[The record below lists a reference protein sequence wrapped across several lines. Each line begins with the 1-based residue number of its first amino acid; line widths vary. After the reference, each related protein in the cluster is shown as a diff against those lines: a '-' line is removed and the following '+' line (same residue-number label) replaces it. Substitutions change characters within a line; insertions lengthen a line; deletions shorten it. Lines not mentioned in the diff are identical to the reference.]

1 MLPHLV
7 FCQSFTWKFEVSWH
21 SKCIHGQPK
30 IECNIPWAM
39 QLLWLCLCPKMASE
53 ALSKHLISKHF
64 LGEHA
69 PRFPTL
75 ACLCR
80 HTYKSDIHVTPL
92 LNILAAGLL
101 CTQLKHYI
109 TYSTSPNFLCVRR
122 VRYRSIP
129 VIKVVVGL
137 RVTISSLPKQTCVK
151 CLFVWLSFPC

>member
-1 MLPHLV
+1 
-7 FCQSFTWKFEVSWH
+7 
-21 SKCIHGQPK
+21 
-30 IECNIPWAM
+30 M

-92 LNILAAGLL
+92 LKILAAGLF

-129 VIKVVVGL
+129 VFKVVVGL
-137 RVTISSLPKQTCVK
+137 RVTISSLHLYSKEKERGRSKTC
-151 CLFVWLSFPC
+151 LSPQLYKLPGNIPC